1 LKGEMITGRVN
12 ASLEA
17 TVRLSL
23 RSSQGNET
31 VVEAVVDTG
40 FSGFLTLP
48 PDLVEEL
55 GLKFHKR
62 GQAVL
67 GDGSTVVFDT
77 YEAVILWNGRAR
89 RIAIDAAEVDPLLG
103 VRLLYGHEL
112 SVEFIEDGDV
122 VVQALPI
129 S

>member
-1 LKGEMITGRVN
+1 MITGRVN
-12 ASLEA
+12 TNLEA

-23 RSSQGNET
+23 RSRHGDET

-40 FSGFLTLP
+40 YSGFLTLP
-48 PDLVEEL
+48 VDLVKKL

-67 GDGSTVVFDT
+67 GDGTTVVFDT
-77 YEAVILWNGRAR
+77 YEALILWDGRVR
-89 RIAIDAAEVDPLLG
+89 RVAIDAAEVDPLLG
-103 VRLLYGHEL
+103 VRLLYGHAF
-112 SVEFIEDGDV
+112 SVDFIEGGDV
-122 VVQALPI
+122 VIQALPV

>member
-1 LKGEMITGRVN
+1 MITGRVN
-12 ASLEA
+12 ANLEA
-17 TVRLSL
+17 TVRISL
-23 RSSQGNET
+23 RGHQGDEK
-31 VVEAVVDTG
+31 VVEAVIDTG

-48 PDLVEEL
+48 SYLVKEL
-55 GLKFHKR
+55 GLTFHKR
-62 GQAVL
+62 GQAEL

-103 VRLLYGHEL
+103 VRLLYGYEI
-112 SVEFIEDGDV
+112 SVEMIEDGDV
-122 VVQALPI
+122 VIQALPV

>member
-1 LKGEMITGRVN
+1 MLAGSDRASRRQRLESGMITGRVN
-12 ASLEA
+12 ESLEA
-17 TVRLSL
+17 TIRISL
-23 RSSQGNET
+23 RNHQGDEK

-48 PDLVEEL
+48 SHLIEEL
-55 GLKFHKR
+55 GLTFHKR

-103 VRLLYGHEL
+103 VRLLYGPRIN
-112 SVEFIEDGDV
+112 ST
-122 VVQALPI
+122 PP
-129 S
+129 

>member
-1 LKGEMITGRVN
+1 MI
-12 ASLEA
+12 
-17 TVRLSL
+17 
-23 RSSQGNET
+23 
-31 VVEAVVDTG
+31 DTG

-48 PDLVEEL
+48 FHLVEEL
-55 GLKFHKR
+55 GLTFHKR

-89 RIAIDAAEVDPLLG
+89 RIAVDAAEVDPLLG
-103 VRLLYGHEL
+103 VRLLYGYEL
-112 SVEFIEDGDV
+112 SVEMIEDGDV
-122 VVQALPI
+122 VIQALPV

>member
-1 LKGEMITGRVN
+1 
-12 ASLEA
+12 
-17 TVRLSL
+17 
-23 RSSQGNET
+23 
-31 VVEAVVDTG
+31 
-40 FSGFLTLP
+40 
-48 PDLVEEL
+48 VEEL

-67 GDGSTVVFDT
+67 ADGSTVVFDT
-77 YEAVILWNGRAR
+77 YEAIILWNGRTR

-112 SVEFIEDGDV
+112 SVDFIENGDV
-122 VVQALPI
+122 VIQALPM